1 MAGSGK
7 RRTGAGNRTFQCGFC
22 HKGGFLMMTGTLE
35 DAVAACKI
43 SLSCFKEEPVIVN
56 LGGGKEADVLLQKPA
71 GNGACPYFALCAARS
86 SGAYNAGNLWGS
98 CNGKA
103 AVEESE
109 LLQSSVTLLVRRR
122 WGHTATNNLL
132 GHVSVNSITQACM
145 SFTSQN
151 FSVGKYKRMDRVLMD
166 CLICL

>member
-1 MAGSGK
+1 
-7 RRTGAGNRTFQCGFC
+7 
-22 HKGGFLMMTGTLE
+22 MTGTLE

-56 LGGGKEADVLLQKPA
+56 LGGGKEADVLFTETA

-103 AVEESE
+103 AVEESD
-109 LLQSSVTLLVRRR
+109 QRAAKT
-122 WGHTATNNLL
+122 G
-132 GHVSVNSITQACM
+132 
-145 SFTSQN
+145 F
-151 FSVGKYKRMDRVLMD
+151 KRKTGSRL
-166 CLICL
+166 CAGRCFFYLSNRASAS